1 MIAPKMSI
9 IRQVFL
15 FLLISLFALGV
26 NAQTAPTGFDL
37 ANYGV
42 RIEPDKRLIVV
53 LATLE
58 MATAKNAAGAD
69 EKLINTPLTEKSAA
83 FREKLL
89 LDNATLSEDLRRK
102 ITTFV
107 SMYKRSHPKL
117 TDAQIVAPFISMAY
131 TLSAVP
137 ELNDPA
143 ITSDLPGSLLD
154 VLDFAPLARE
164 FYRRSTISSKM
175 DEYVKEYRAEAE
187 GVLRSSSRDMVS
199 ELLDYLHTRPRVMF
213 TEKIKV
219 ETKKANSKNGVIQK
233 VETRDHE
240 RHFTIVPEKL
250 AAKGDIN
257 FLNIRDEYYVIVPP
271 DTDLSFSDARRAFLQ
286 FVMDPLVLD
295 YSKDIGPM
303 RDWAK
308 PLLDERRKTDTSVS
322 PDIFL
327 AMSRSLVAA
336 VDVREAEYTR
346 IQIATAQARQRIA
359 TLKTDDEKK
368 AVSAEL
374 EKFKQSLADESALR
388 LYEDY
393 EKSSVFAFY
402 FADQLKGIE
411 DSGFDIASSLKEMI
425 ATFDAA
431 KETKRVTDSADARQR
446 ALAAREYRKAH
457 PETSIAAENPV
468 TTRLLEIQK
477 TIAAKDYTKAN
488 ADLKQL
494 LTTNPSEP
502 RIYYNLG
509 RVAGLMAQS
518 IDEPDAQARKLLE
531 AQVAYSNVIRSATP
545 LTDRALLSL
554 TYVALGK
561 IYEHFNDNVYAMKLY
576 DEAIKLDDV
585 AGGGFREAIAS
596 KQRLL
601 KPQ

>member
-9 IRQVFL
+9 MRQFF
-15 FLLISLFALGV
+15 FLLIISLFAVGV
-26 NAQTAPTGFDL
+26 SAQTTPTGFDL

-58 MATAKNAAGAD
+58 MATTKNAAGAD
-69 EKLINTPLTEKSAA
+69 EKLINTPLTEKSVA
-83 FREKLL
+83 FREKLA
-89 LDNATLSEDLRRK
+89 LDNAALPEDLRKK
-102 ITTFV
+102 ITAFV
-107 SMYKRSHPKL
+107 SQYKRSHPKL

-137 ELNDPA
+137 ELNDPV
-143 ITSDLPGSLLD
+143 ITGDLPGSLLD
-154 VLDFAPLARE
+154 VLDFAPLVRD

-175 DEYVKEYRAEAE
+175 DDYVKEYRAEAE

-199 ELLDYLHTRPRVMF
+199 ELLDYLHTRPRLTF
-213 TEKIKV
+213 TEKIKI
-219 ETKKANSKNGVIQK
+219 ETKKTNSKKGMIQK
-233 VETRDHE
+233 VETRERE
-240 RHFTIVPEKL
+240 RHFSIVPEKL

-295 YSKDIGPM
+295 YSKEITFM

-308 PLLDERRKTDTSVS
+308 PLLDERRKADASVS

-359 TLKTDDEKK
+359 QLKTDVEKR
-368 AVSAEL
+368 AVSADL
-374 EKFKQSLADESALR
+374 EKFKQTMADESALQ

-393 EKSSVFAFY
+393 EKGSVFAFY
-402 FADQLKGIE
+402 FADQLKGVE
-411 DSGFDIASSLKEMI
+411 DSGFDIASSLREMI

-431 KETKRVTDSADARQR
+431 KETKRVTDSAESRQR

-457 PETSIAAENPV
+457 PESSIVAENPV

-477 TIAAKDYTKAN
+477 TITVKDYAKAT

-494 LTTNPSEP
+494 LANNPSEP

-518 IDEPDAQARKLLE
+518 IDDPDAQARKLLE

-545 LTDRALLSL
+545 LTDKALLSL

-561 IYEHFNDNVYAMKLY
+561 IYEHFNDNTYAMKLY
-576 DEAIKLDDV
+576 DEA
-585 AGGGFREAIAS
+585 
-596 KQRLL
+596 
-601 KPQ
+601 